1 MAARGKVR
9 EHRPPL
15 SPHRSDRDVEQ
26 QAHADSYGS
35 LYLRGARSRAQRV
48 ILAAAQLCQA
58 NIDQRVGWNAGV
70 VTNTADPVDSPKKV
84 IIWKV
89 VNCVNRL
96 AHWSIIT
103 KLFGMQMSQ
112 SREPVRPVANIVERS
127 VALNLAQ
134 IVASRI

>member
-9 EHRPPL
+9 QHRPPP
-15 SPHRSDRDVEQ
+15 SPYRSDRDVGQ

-35 LYLRGARSRAQRV
+35 LYLRGARSRAQR

-70 VTNTADPVDSPKKV
+70 ITNTADPFDSPEEA

-96 AHWSIIT
+96 AHWPIIT
-103 KLFGMQMSQ
+103 KLFGMQMS
-112 SREPVRPVANIVERS
+112 RESARPVANIVERS

>member
-1 MAARGKVR
+1 MAPVNAPFSWPNNSLSIKVSGK
-9 EHRPPL
+9 
-15 SPHRSDRDVEQ
+15 
-26 QAHADSYGS
+26 
-35 LYLRGARSRAQRV
+35 
-48 ILAAAQLCQA
+48 AAALIATKGPSPREQLCQA

-70 VTNTADPVDSPKKV
+70 VTNTADPFDSPEQV

-96 AHWSIIT
+96 PHWPIIT
-103 KLFGMQMSQ
+103 KLFGRQMSH
-112 SREPVRPVANIVERS
+112 SRESVRPVANIVEPS